1 MASMGMDLGDEP
13 EDNPTNPG
21 MAQGIGDIAA
31 AIAGAQAAT
40 QGNFADTGI
49 VGLDSGAGGGG
60 DAPAGPSNGDP
71 DGGSVDADDPT
82 GGDAGLI
89 KTGGRVGKVIGMQT
103 GGPTNPLSPSP
114 QPGTLASAGVTAG
127 APLPGA
133 GGGMSSVLS
142 GFPFGAGAGAGA
154 APAPSPTADTDFFD
168 LLSGATRSLGTAEQ
182 RLTEAAGTVGGI
194 SQDFTHPSERTSA
207 GMGGK
212 GGMSKGGRRLN
223 TGGPVSAYATGGQP
237 NLPYFEGRVRGS
249 GDGMSDNIPFV
260 IAGRQ
265 EGGTLGMQPAVLS
278 PDEYVMPADVVAMLG
293 NGSSTAGSNQLDQF
307 INHFRMDK
315 YGRQEQPPQKRG
327 GLWRIG

>member
-1 MASMGMDLGDEP
+1 MIAEEDEESTPTSAQASQNAATAMANAVANAAQAMASTEAGVATGVEPSPDEGDVGGGP
-13 EDNPTNPG
+13 
-21 MAQGIGDIAA
+21 
-31 AIAGAQAAT
+31 
-40 QGNFADTGI
+40 DTGAGPGG
-49 VGLDSGAGGGG
+49 VGTGDSPGG
-60 DAPAGPSNGDP
+60 DT
-71 DGGSVDADDPT
+71 DAADEV
-82 GGDAGLI
+82 
-89 KTGGRVGKVIGMQT
+89 KTGGRLSLQA

-114 QPGTLASAGVTAG
+114 QPGTLAGAGVTAG
-127 APLPGA
+127 TPLPGA
-133 GGGMSSVLS
+133 GGGIGVGS
-142 GFPFGAGAGAGA
+142 
-154 APAPSPTADTDFFD
+154 APTPSPTADTDFFD

-212 GGMSKGGRRLN
+212 GSMSKGGRRLN

-265 EGGTLGMQPAVLS
+265 EGGKLAMQPAVLS

-315 YGRQEQPPQKRG
+315 YGRPEQPPEMRG
-327 GLWRIG
+327 GLRSIG